1 MQAYIRVRVR
11 ATGQVIDMVP
21 MAARALLNARRVEL
35 VEDGQVETAAVSRS
49 QSTATAPAQHSK
61 PRKAKHA

>member
-1 MQAYIRVRVR
+1 MQHIRVRVR

-21 MAARALLNARRVEL
+21 MAARALLNAGRVEL
-35 VEDGQVETAAVSRS
+35 VDAGQIQTAAVNRS